1 MVISPNLSRIFR
13 TRVSVHYTWII
24 AIILITAAVVTQ
36 FSTSYPLWQRITLGV
51 VASLIYFLA
60 LIVRQLA
67 LNLIATRKGIK
78 VKNYTL
84 FIFGEVPQIDKETT
98 SPALE
103 MLLAM
108 FGWLANLI
116 LAGIFYAVYVIL
128 ASTGSITGHILMQW
142 LAFIYLMLAL
152 FHLIP
157 AFPLDG
163 GRALRA
169 LLWKLSNNYE
179 RTTKITSWIGWG
191 AGLALAAG
199 GVAILVTSQ
208 QWFAGLLLIFPGLAL
223 QGAATRSRRQLKM
236 DTPSTDS

>member
-60 LIVRQLA
+60 LIVRQLT
-67 LNLIATRKGIK
+67 LNLIATSKGIK

-84 FIFGEVPQIDKETT
+84 FVFGEVPQIDKETT

-108 FGWLANLI
+108 SGLLTNLI
-116 LAGIFYAVYVIL
+116 LAGIFYAVYAIL
-128 ASTGSITGHILMQW
+128 ASTGSIISHILVQW

-179 RTTKITSWIGWG
+179 RATKITSWIGWG
-191 AGLALAAG
+191 AGLALTAG

-208 QWFAGLLLIFPGLAL
+208 QWFAGLLLIFPGLVL

-236 DTPSTDS
+236 GTSSTDS